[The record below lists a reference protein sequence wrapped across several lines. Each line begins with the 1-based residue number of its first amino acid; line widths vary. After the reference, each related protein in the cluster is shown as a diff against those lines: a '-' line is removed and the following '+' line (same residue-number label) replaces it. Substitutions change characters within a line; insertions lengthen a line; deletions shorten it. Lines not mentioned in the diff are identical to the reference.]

1 MEYEKLIQII
11 NQNNISSSE
20 VLEAVN
26 ILIRIDTKQLK
37 KQDFSR
43 IEEFIV
49 DLNNISRTEEEDK
62 ALNKII
68 NFIRDS
74 SQHV

>member
-11 NQNNISSSE
+11 NQDYISSSE
-20 VLEAVN
+20 VLEAMK
-26 ILIRIDTKQLK
+26 ILISLDTKQLK

-49 DLNNISRTEEEDK
+49 DLNKISRTEKEEK
-62 ALNKII
+62 ALKKII
-68 NFIRDS
+68 NFIRHS
-74 SQHV
+74 SQ